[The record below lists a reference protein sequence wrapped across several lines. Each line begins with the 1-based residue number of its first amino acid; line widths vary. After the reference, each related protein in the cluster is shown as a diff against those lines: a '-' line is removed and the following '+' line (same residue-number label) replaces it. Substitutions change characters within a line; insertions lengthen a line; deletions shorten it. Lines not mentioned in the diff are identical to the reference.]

1 LLFTHIAE
9 IIIVATIVSAVL
21 KKLHQPNLFAYIIA
35 GIILGPLVI
44 GSVDWASLGV
54 PFELGIKAITP
65 EIKLL
70 STLGAALLLF
80 SIGIETSIH
89 RLFKVGK
96 PIFLATLV
104 QVFGVIFAAII
115 ITVPTGLLSFE
126 QAVFVGTIIAFSS
139 TMIVVKLLADSNEIN
154 TLTGRLMVSML
165 LLQDFM
171 VIFFLPVLA
180 NLSNITNVWLIGTV
194 IAKSI
199 FLILFAYA
207 MNRIVFPRLF
217 KVAADEQ
224 ELFLLS
230 SIATAFVFMG
240 LSELLGIPIPIGAFI
255 GGLALSTLP
264 YNLEI
269 FSKIRVLRDF
279 FLTIFFVVLGIQL
292 DFVFKSV
299 PLPLMIAIILLVFII
314 KPLIFFL
321 VSLLAGYGSKMGVK
335 LGLGLSQVSEFG
347 FELAGIGALTLMA
360 SGQPI
365 FSNDLFSFIVA
376 VIAISMIITP
386 YLMNSSSK
394 VAQFFYLKTRVL
406 PRSLRRDFF
415 TRNIDE
421 LEKIPAKKELK
432 DHIVIVGGGTVGR
445 GLAKALMRNHQV
457 IVIDRDPE
465 VVAQGKKD
473 NLPYAYG
480 TFENE
485 ALWERL
491 DLGDAKL
498 LVLTILNHREAINMV
513 KQAKLYCPK
522 ITIFA
527 VAHYFS
533 DTLDFYNNKVD
544 FVAMPSIIGSNIF
557 LENISTFIESGK
569 LFNVQNFKNEYID
582 YLKEQAEEEKR
593 YRQFGF
599 FY

>member
-1 LLFTHIAE
+1 MLFTHIAE
-9 IIIVATIVSAVL
+9 IIIVATIASAVL
-21 KKLHQPNLFAYIIA
+21 KKLHQPNLFSYIIA
-35 GIILGPLVI
+35 GIILGPLVL
-44 GSVDWASLGV
+44 GSIDWASIGI
-54 PFELGIKAITP
+54 PFDLGIKAITP
-65 EIKLL
+65 EVKLL

-96 PIFLATLV
+96 PIVLATII
-104 QVFGVIFAAII
+104 QVLAVIFAAIV

-154 TLTGRLMVSML
+154 TLTGRIMVSML

-180 NLSNITNVWLIGTV
+180 NLSNFGNLWLIGAV
-194 IAKSI
+194 IGKSI

-207 MNRIVFPRLF
+207 MNRLVFPRLF

-240 LSELLGIPIPIGAFI
+240 LSELLGIPIPIGAFV
-255 GGLALSTLP
+255 GGLALGTLP

-292 DFVFKSV
+292 NFVFKSV
-299 PLPLMIAIILLVFII
+299 ALPLMLAILLLVFVI
-314 KPLIFFL
+314 KPIIFFA
-321 VSLLAGYGSKMGVK
+321 VSLFAGYGSKMGVK
-335 LGLGLSQVSEFG
+335 LGLGLSQISEFG

-360 SGQPI
+360 NGNPI

-376 VIAISMIITP
+376 IIAVSMIITP

-394 VAQFFYLKTRVL
+394 VALYFYSKAKLL
-406 PRSLRRDFF
+406 PKAFRRDFF
-415 TRNIDE
+415 SRKIDE
-421 LEKIPAKKELK
+421 LEKIPSKKELK
-432 DHIVIVGGGTVGR
+432 DHIIIVGGGTVGR
-445 GLAKALMRNHQV
+445 GLAKALTKNHQV
-457 IVIDRDPE
+457 LVIDRDPE

-480 TFENE
+480 TFEND

-498 LVLTILNHREAINMV
+498 LVITILDHREAINIV
-513 KQAKLYCPK
+513 RQAKQFCSK
-522 ITIFA
+522 VTIFA

-533 DTLDFYNNKVD
+533 DTLDFYNRKVD

-569 LFNVQNFKNEYID
+569 LYNVQNFKEEYLN
-582 YLKEQAEEEKR
+582 YLKEQAAEEKK
-593 YRQFGF
+593 YRQFGV